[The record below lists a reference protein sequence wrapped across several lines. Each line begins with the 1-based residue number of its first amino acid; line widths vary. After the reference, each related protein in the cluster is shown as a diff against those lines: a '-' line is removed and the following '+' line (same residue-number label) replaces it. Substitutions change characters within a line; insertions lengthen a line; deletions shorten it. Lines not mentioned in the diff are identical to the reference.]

1 MVTALV
7 SLFGAGPLLE
17 REAGDEHEEEGE
29 EYGAEDGGVEGG
41 VSATGDV
48 VVGRGGDGDHEDC
61 WERERME
68 GWVIV
73 GINCGWRTYRIA

>member
-29 EYGAEDGGVEGG
+29 EDGAEDGGVEGVLSLIG
-41 VSATGDV
+41 AV
-48 VVGRGGDGDHEDC
+48 VVGGGGDGDHEDC
-61 WERERME
+61 WECERME
-68 GWVIV
+68 GWVV
-73 GINCGWRTYRIA
+73 VRINCGWRTYRIA